1 MDIKTKLHVTNIFG
15 NDLAS
20 VRKSEVTFTL
30 SKLAYVGM
38 CMLDLNKVF
47 IYEFHYDYIKIK
59 YGNNS
64 SLSITNTGSLV
75 YEIKTRDI
83 YEEFSKDKK
92 CLIFIII

>member
-30 SKLAYVGM
+30 SKVAYVGM

-64 SLSITNTGSLV
+64 VYQSLTLV
-75 YEIKTRDI
+75 VWCMKLKLEIFMKNLVRI
-83 YEEFSKDKK
+83 KNAWFS
-92 CLIFIII
+92 